1 MPYTRGKLKGQLKSS
16 EIRKIVRLHNEMSKI
31 KIPPRLDR
39 DGLIKFIETS
49 GYKIDHENEKLI
61 MTKSMPKDFSLKE
74 AQEKFPVKPRKKKE
88 VKPDEKKDE
97 VLAIEDKKKVAKPV
111 KSERNFKVERF
122 ERTKMIQ
129 QISSEI
135 GKTFNPFKILEMK
148 ASQETPELVKSKC
161 RELRL
166 KNHPDKGG
174 DKEKFDKIQKAC
186 DVLLKTQTII
196 KKSGNDKDVGD
207 AVKKPD
213 KIEKSRE
220 GWKKYFKMVEDN
232 KELLKNNK
240 IAPPFSDSYSFYK
253 TNRDVRE
260 GQSNMNNK
268 WSKWI
273 EILEK
278 RIKEIK
284 EKKPDEKI
292 EDKKQEPPKK
302 KRTKEEISDDRFD
315 NFLVPEINERVVP
328 LLRDWLKNKDDQ
340 LYKKIKTFKMWK
352 VPPVKDEDTGAILK
366 KGKKNPKPE
375 YYKEKDKLLKEVKKR
390 FTEIYK
396 KNNFST
402 RGSAFNNG
410 YNDFVDGVLKGF
422 GSKLFKIEPDEKL
435 QKEMKERRKKEFE
448 RKKKEKG
455 E

>member
-97 VLAIEDKKKVAKPV
+97 VLQLEDKKKVAKPV
-111 KSERNFKVERF
+111 KSKKNFKVERF

-174 DKEKFDKIQKAC
+174 DKEKFDMIQKAC

-213 KIEKSRE
+213 DKKIGRPVGSKTILNFSKLKKDEMNKLFQEIGVDRGNWSMKENREVLKSLFMGEDFKLKETIKKEEYEKLPDAGKLFYLERE
-220 GWKKYFKMVEDN
+220 KREKKQGYTLSSGLGIYDVENKANIGKDKKYFIDKIN
-232 KELLKNNK
+232 KFM
-240 IAPPFSDSYSFYK
+240 A
-253 TNRDVRE
+253 
-260 GQSNMNNK
+260 
-268 WSKWI
+268 
-273 EILEK
+273 
-278 RIKEIK
+278 
-284 EKKPDEKI
+284 
-292 EDKKQEPPKK
+292 
-302 KRTKEEISDDRFD
+302 
-315 NFLVPEINERVVP
+315 
-328 LLRDWLKNKDDQ
+328 
-340 LYKKIKTFKMWK
+340 
-352 VPPVKDEDTGAILK
+352 
-366 KGKKNPKPE
+366 
-375 YYKEKDKLLKEVKKR
+375 
-390 FTEIYK
+390 
-396 KNNFST
+396 
-402 RGSAFNNG
+402 
-410 YNDFVDGVLKGF
+410 
-422 GSKLFKIEPDEKL
+422 
-435 QKEMKERRKKEFE
+435 
-448 RKKKEKG
+448 
-455 E
+455 

>member
-88 VKPDEKKDE
+88 VKPEKKKK
-97 VLAIEDKKKVAKPV
+97 VLMIEDKDDFSQEVKKSRCQKAVAHAESIIRLYEKYNGDFKKFPDYKNKKELDEDVKDLKEGNWGDCSQSDQAKIKKAIKLYDDNSNKKPV
-111 KSERNFKVERF
+111 KSGKSKKNFKVERF

-174 DKEKFDKIQKAC
+174 DKEKFDMIQKAC

-196 KKSGNDKDVGD
+196 KK
-207 AVKKPD
+207 
-213 KIEKSRE
+213 
-220 GWKKYFKMVEDN
+220 
-232 KELLKNNK
+232 
-240 IAPPFSDSYSFYK
+240 
-253 TNRDVRE
+253 
-260 GQSNMNNK
+260 
-268 WSKWI
+268 
-273 EILEK
+273 
-278 RIKEIK
+278 
-284 EKKPDEKI
+284 
-292 EDKKQEPPKK
+292 
-302 KRTKEEISDDRFD
+302 
-315 NFLVPEINERVVP
+315 
-328 LLRDWLKNKDDQ
+328 
-340 LYKKIKTFKMWK
+340 
-352 VPPVKDEDTGAILK
+352 
-366 KGKKNPKPE
+366 
-375 YYKEKDKLLKEVKKR
+375 
-390 FTEIYK
+390 
-396 KNNFST
+396 
-402 RGSAFNNG
+402 
-410 YNDFVDGVLKGF
+410 
-422 GSKLFKIEPDEKL
+422 
-435 QKEMKERRKKEFE
+435 
-448 RKKKEKG
+448 
-455 E
+455 

>member
-148 ASQETPELVKSKC
+148 ARQETPELVKSKC

-174 DKEKFDKIQKAC
+174 DKEKFDMIQKAC

-213 KIEKSRE
+213 
-220 GWKKYFKMVEDN
+220 
-232 KELLKNNK
+232 
-240 IAPPFSDSYSFYK
+240 
-253 TNRDVRE
+253 
-260 GQSNMNNK
+260 
-268 WSKWI
+268 
-273 EILEK
+273 
-278 RIKEIK
+278 
-284 EKKPDEKI
+284 
-292 EDKKQEPPKK
+292 DKK
-302 KRTKEEISDDRFD
+302 IDLD
-315 NFLVPEINERVVP
+315 
-328 LLRDWLKNKDDQ
+328 
-340 LYKKIKTFKMWK
+340 
-352 VPPVKDEDTGAILK
+352 A
-366 KGKKNPKPE
+366 
-375 YYKEKDKLLKEVKKR
+375 
-390 FTEIYK
+390 
-396 KNNFST
+396 
-402 RGSAFNNG
+402 
-410 YNDFVDGVLKGF
+410 
-422 GSKLFKIEPDEKL
+422 
-435 QKEMKERRKKEFE
+435 
-448 RKKKEKG
+448 
-455 E
+455 